1 MGINN
6 RGKTNKLGGAR
17 GRGKAKQLLHNKAH
31 MGIMITN
38 KGNTK
43 TRDWNDMTFYTNNSS
58 HYGVANVSRR
68 ENVNEIIRNS

>member
-1 MGINN
+1 M
-6 RGKTNKLGGAR
+6 LGGAWSLNSYYTI
-17 GRGKAKQLLHNKAH
+17 KHT
-31 MGIMITN
+31 GIMITN

>member
-1 MGINN
+1 
-6 RGKTNKLGGAR
+6 
-17 GRGKAKQLLHNKAH
+17 

-38 KGNTK
+38 KGNMK
-43 TRDWNDMTFYTNNSS
+43 TQDWNDMTFYTNNSS

>member
-6 RGKTNKLGGAR
+6 RGKTNKLGGAW
-17 GRGKAKQLLHNKAH
+17 GRGEAKQLLHNKAH

-43 TRDWNDMTFYTNNSS
+43 TQDWNDMTFSTNNRS
-58 HYGVANVSRR
+58 HYGVADVSRH
-68 ENVNEIIRNS
+68 ENINEIIRNS

>member
-6 RGKTNKLGGAR
+6 RGRTNKLGGAW
-17 GRGKAKQLLHNKAH
+17 GCGEAKQLLHNKAH